1 MAKPTNFLKCGI
13 LLSAIA
19 SLLMLLLCFHPD
31 IIPSAKGILN
41 KQLQS
46 PPARLYPVSRP
57 AEDSGGAEDAPRPE
71 AYITFLK
78 DETDTYYKNARLLIW
93 SLMHDPETRDE
104 NRPVIVLTTDRVP
117 REWQLQLAA
126 DGADV
131 RKVGWLDGHFDGRAA
146 TGRYE
151 HLETKLNIFNQTD
164 FQLLFFI
171 DADHVLFKPLEPVWQ
186 DATALPGTPAMMAQ
200 PDPGYDVLLQVQNS
214 FNSGFMLIR
223 PSRQIFEELL
233 EVTDYVEGWVDQ
245 VRDSRYSEMIGECHT
260 SSLFVTLINA
270 TGHS

>member
-1 MAKPTNFLKCGI
+1 
-13 LLSAIA
+13 
-19 SLLMLLLCFHPD
+19 
-31 IIPSAKGILN
+31 
-41 KQLQS
+41 
-46 PPARLYPVSRP
+46 LYPVSRP
-57 AEDSGGAEDAPRPE
+57 AQNNGGAE

-104 NRPVIVLTTDRVP
+104 NRPVIVMTTDLVP
-117 REWQLQLAA
+117 VEWQLQLAA

-131 RKVGWLDGHFDGRAA
+131 RQVGWLDGHFDGRTA

-164 FQLLFFI
+164 FELLFFI

-186 DATALPGTPAMMAQ
+186 DATSLPGTPDMMAQ

-223 PSRQIFEELL
+223 PSTQIFEELL

-245 VRDSRYSEMIGECHT
+245 VRDSRQSE
-260 SSLFVTLINA
+260 ND
-270 TGHS
+270 